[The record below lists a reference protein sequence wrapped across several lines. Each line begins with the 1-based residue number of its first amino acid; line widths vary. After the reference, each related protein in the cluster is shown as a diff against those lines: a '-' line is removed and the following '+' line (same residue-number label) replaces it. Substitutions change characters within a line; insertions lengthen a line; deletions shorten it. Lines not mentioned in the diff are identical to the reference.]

1 MQCNKCGT
9 FLEEDM
15 LFCPKCGTFAEVDL
29 NIHQAQTSEAVAE
42 EPASVAIPLEELP
55 ETKPRKLPVII
66 WSGIAVLL
74 AVAAVIAVIV
84 LRPQTFTSALDTYIE
99 VFYEGDVSKID
110 RLAPEA
116 YWESLE
122 RDGFSS
128 EVDKLRLKAR
138 AFSSVYTTQF
148 THGEDVTVTY
158 EIKRQEPIK
167 EDRFH
172 EIKEALEQTYG
183 IAPDSV
189 EQGYIIDYCLHFS
202 SSAGESDGLQ
212 TKIHV
217 LRIDKKWYLVQTSG
231 REIRFEVDIPRK
243 GSDME
248 DSFCVLTG

>member
-1 MQCNKCGT
+1 MQCNKCGI
-9 FLEEDM
+9 FLEEGV

-29 NIHQAQTSEAVAE
+29 NIHRVQTPQTVAE
-42 EPASVAIPLEELP
+42 EPSSVTVPRKELP
-55 ETKPRKLPVII
+55 EKKPRKLAAII

-74 AVAAVIAVIV
+74 IVAAVIAVIG
-84 LRPQTFTSALDTYIE
+84 LRPQTYTAALDTYIE
-99 VFYEGDVSKID
+99 VFYEGDISKID

-122 RDGFSS
+122 KDGFSS
-128 EVDKLRLKAR
+128 EVDKLRLKAMV
-138 AFSSVYTTQF
+138 FSSLYTTQF

-158 EIKRQEPIK
+158 EIKRQKPIK
-167 EDRFH
+167 EDRFA

-217 LRIDKKWYLVQTSG
+217 LRIDKQWYLVQTSG
-231 REIRFEVDIPRK
+231 QEIRFEVDIPR
-243 GSDME
+243 E
-248 DSFCVLTG
+248 FCPD